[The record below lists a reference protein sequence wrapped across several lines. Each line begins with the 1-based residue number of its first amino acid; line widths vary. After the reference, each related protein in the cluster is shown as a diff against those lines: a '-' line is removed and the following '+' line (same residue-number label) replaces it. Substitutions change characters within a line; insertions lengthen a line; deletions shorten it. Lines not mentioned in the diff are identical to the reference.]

1 MNVDA
6 GYCSLNGA
14 RQFDVEITR
23 HIRRQAGLHANLG
36 RAHVHRFLHAP
47 DNFVHR
53 QKVSLLAPIRAAER
67 AKAAMLHADVRK
79 VDIPID
85 DVGDNIADLSAA
97 QFVGGRNG
105 GVKVRAFRLAELEG
119 VLPADFVSIERAA
132 QNRLNRHR
140 TP

>member
-1 MNVDA
+1 
-6 GYCSLNGA
+6 
-14 RQFDVEITR
+14 
-23 HIRRQAGLHANLG
+23 
-36 RAHVHRFLHAP
+36 
-47 DNFVHR
+47 
-53 QKVSLLAPIRAAER
+53 
-67 AKAAMLHADVRK
+67 MLHADVRK